1 MLALLGMFPVIGQ
14 IVQAVTA
21 AWFNAKVSIATA
33 QIGGD
38 RDVAV
43 ASVKAQAVGLQAIAS
58 SKILSWLVVIFAL
71 PIACFEWKVVVYDTM
86 LGLGSTP
93 AIRGEVA
100 DWMNTIIYCLFGG
113 AALHT
118 YFSRKGG

>member
-14 IVQAVTA
+14 IVQAITA
-21 AWFNAKVSIATA
+21 AWFNAKVSIATT

-71 PIACFEWKVVVYDTM
+71 PIAGMEWKVVIYDNM
-86 LGLGSTP
+86 MGLGSTP
-93 AIRGEVA
+93 AIHGQVA

-118 YFSRKGG
+118 YFSRKGA